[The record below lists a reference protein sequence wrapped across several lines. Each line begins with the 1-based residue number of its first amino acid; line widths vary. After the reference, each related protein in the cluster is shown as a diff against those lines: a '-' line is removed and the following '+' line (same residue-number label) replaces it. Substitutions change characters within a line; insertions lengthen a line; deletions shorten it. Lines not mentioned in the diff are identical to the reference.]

1 MFKFIT
7 NKPLWVNIAVGCA
20 IILLMILLFFGSL
33 DWITNFG
40 KSEKVPSIVG
50 QNMLAAQKILEDKGF
65 DVVIQDSVFVDTA
78 AKQSVIRQTPEGDE
92 IVKHGRTVYLTVN
105 RVIPPQIELP
115 NLAGFS
121 IKSAEMY
128 LQSLGLKLG
137 EVTYKPDIAK
147 NAVLEM
153 LINGSPIQPGTK
165 VSLGTMIGFVLG
177 SGVGDAEIDVPY
189 IVGKTLN
196 EARNYLTALNI
207 NIGSI
212 IAIGAIKDSGAA
224 FIVKQ
229 IPEIN
234 STAVDTSGKKL
245 SNKIR
250 SGQLMDL
257 YISET
262 APTIK
267 DTTGINISQ

>member
-1 MFKFIT
+1 VFKFIT
-7 NKPLWVNIAVGCA
+7 DKPLWVNIVAGLS
-20 IILLMILLFFGSL
+20 IILILILLFFGSL
-33 DWITNFG
+33 DWLTNYG
-40 KSEKVPSIVG
+40 KSEKVPSVLG
-50 QNMLAAQKILEDKGF
+50 VQVAAAQKMLEDKGF

-78 AKQSVIRQTPEGDE
+78 AKESVIRQTPDADE
-92 IVKHGRTVYLTVN
+92 VVKQGRTVYLTIN

-137 EVTYKPDIAK
+137 AVSYKPDIAK

-153 LINGSPIQPGTK
+153 IMNGSTVQPGTK
-165 VSLGTMIGFVLG
+165 VPLGSMIGFVLG
-177 SGVGDAEIDVPY
+177 SGVGESEIDVPY

-196 EARNYLTALNI
+196 DARAYLSTLNI
-207 NIGSI
+207 NIGSVLV
-212 IAIGAIKDSGAA
+212 IGSIKDSGSAY
-224 FIVKQ
+224 IVKQ
-229 IPEIN
+229 IPEL
-234 STAVDTSGKKL
+234 TSSVLDANGKKQ

-250 SGQLMDL
+250 SGQLMDV

-262 APTIK
+262 APTIV
-267 DTTGINISQ
+267 DTSVNISQ

>member
-7 NKPLWVNIAVGCA
+7 DKPLWVNIVAGLS
-20 IILLMILLFFGSL
+20 IILILILLFFGSL
-33 DWITNFG
+33 DWLTNYG
-40 KSEKVPSIVG
+40 KSEKVPSVLG
-50 QNMLAAQKILEDKGF
+50 VQVAAAQKMLEDKGF

-78 AKQSVIRQTPEGDE
+78 AKESVIRQTPDADE
-92 IVKHGRTVYLTVN
+92 VVKQGRTVYLTIN

-137 EVTYKPDIAK
+137 AVSYKPDIAK

-153 LINGSPIQPGTK
+153 IMNGSTVQPGTK
-165 VSLGTMIGFVLG
+165 VPLGSMIGFVLG
-177 SGVGDAEIDVPY
+177 SGVGESEIDVPY

-196 EARNYLTALNI
+196 DARAYLSTLNI
-207 NIGSI
+207 NIGSVLV
-212 IAIGAIKDSGAA
+212 IGSIKDSGSAY
-224 FIVKQ
+224 IVKQ
-229 IPEIN
+229 IPEL
-234 STAVDTSGKKL
+234 TSSVLDANGKKQ

-250 SGQLMDL
+250 SGQLMDV

-262 APTIK
+262 APTIV
-267 DTTGINISQ
+267 DTSVNISQ